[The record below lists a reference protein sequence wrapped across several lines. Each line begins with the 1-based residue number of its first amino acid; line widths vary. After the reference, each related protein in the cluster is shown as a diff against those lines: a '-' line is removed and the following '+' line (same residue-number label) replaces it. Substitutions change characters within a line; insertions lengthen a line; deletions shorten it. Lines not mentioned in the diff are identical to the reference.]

1 MRLTDEHIESAL
13 REIRLALLE
22 ADVNFQ
28 VVKAFIDRVRDKATD
43 QTVLK
48 SLTPVQQVVKIVRD
62 ELLALFGDAQGGLTK
77 DAPTPRVV
85 LLLGLQGSGK
95 TTTSGKL
102 GRWLKKQGKHPLMV
116 STDVRRPAAI
126 QQLAVVGEQAEV
138 KVFAPET
145 MDPVARASG
154 ALAEAKAKGFDTV
167 IVDTAGRLHI
177 DDELMD
183 ELQAI
188 KEAVRPSDLLYVAD
202 SMTGQDAIKSAGE
215 FNRRVGV
222 TGVVLTK
229 LDGDARGGAA
239 LSVVSV
245 VGVPVAFIGS
255 GETLE
260 DLELFHPDR
269 IVSRMLGMGD
279 VLSLIEKAEQALDEG
294 EAEKLEEK
302 LRKNQFTLDDFKSQ
316 LKTIRRMGP
325 LESVLGMIPGMG
337 QMKELAQNKPD
348 EKQLGRV
355 EAIISSMT
363 AEERR
368 NDSIINGSPPQ
379 ADCRGQRH
387 FRRGREPAAEA
398 VHRDA
403 ASAQD
408 DRTGWG
414 SGHARHE
421 KHAGHEEHAA
431 DGAGHAGFCAGRHG
445 EEAEKG
451 RALGAHEVTVGF
463 GLSILRLWAQ
473 PRAQRS
479 KAERLRP
486 KTRRPE
492 TEMLVIRMRR
502 VGTTK
507 KPYFRV
513 VVTEA
518 KSARESSFVENVGT
532 YNPRSKPAKVEIDK
546 ERLQHW
552 LKKGAQPSDSV
563 RTLIKKHL
571 TRDLSAPVAAPAGAD
586 ARHSDVGRG
595 GQHARERPGQS
606 CARRRRG
613 RGACAG
619 RQAGLG
625 EGPRVVAPRHDGAG
639 VEDRTGRHGQDH
651 RASGADGGGAANAGR
666 GYRRASWC
674 SRAVGYTGLTEFPS
688 PKAQRPVTPNCP
700 TPNLG
705 VLGDWE
711 LGVIGGWGLGVGS

>member
-1 MRLTDEHIESAL
+1 MFESLSTRIQGAFTALRGEVRLTDEHIESAL

-62 ELLALFGDAQGGLTK
+62 ELLALFGEAEGGLKK

-102 GRWLKKQGKHPLMV
+102 GRWLKKQGRHPLMV

-126 QQLAVVGEQAEV
+126 QQLSVVGEQAEV
-138 KVFAPET
+138 KVYAPET

-154 ALAEAKAKGFDTV
+154 ALAEAKAKGFDTI

-188 KEAVRPSDLLYVAD
+188 KDAVRPSDLLYVAD

-255 GETLE
+255 GETLD

-302 LRKNQFTLDDFKSQ
+302 LRKNQFTLDDFKTQ

-368 NDSIINGSPPQ
+368 NDSIINGS
-379 ADCRGQRH
+379 
-387 FRRGREPAAEA
+387 RRKRIAA
-398 VHRDA
+398 
-403 ASAQD
+403 
-408 DRTGWG
+408 G
-414 SGHARHE
+414 SGTSVE
-421 KHAGHEEHAA
+421 
-431 DGAGHAGFCAGRHG
+431 D
-445 EEAEKG
+445 
-451 RALGAHEVTVGF
+451 VN
-463 GLSILRLWAQ
+463 RLLKQ
-473 PRAQRS
+473 F
-479 KAERLRP
+479 
-486 KTRRPE
+486 
-492 TEMLVIRMRR
+492 TEMRR
-502 VGTTK
+502 V
-507 KPYFRV
+507 
-513 VVTEA
+513 
-518 KSARESSFVENVGT
+518 
-532 YNPRSKPAKVEIDK
+532 
-546 ERLQHW
+546 
-552 LKKGAQPSDSV
+552 LKM
-563 RTLIKKHL
+563 I
-571 TRDLSAPVAAPAGAD
+571 
-586 ARHSDVGRG
+586 
-595 GQHARERPGQS
+595 GQ
-606 CARRRRG
+606 
-613 RGACAG
+613 
-619 RQAGLG
+619 
-625 EGPRVVAPRHDGAG
+625 
-639 VEDRTGRHGQDH
+639 
-651 RASGADGGGAANAGR
+651 GGAAAVR
-666 GYRRASWC
+666 GMKNMPQVARGTQGFAP
-674 SRAVGYTGLTEFPS
+674 GGTG
-688 PKAQRPVTPNCP
+688 KKRKK
-700 TPNLG
+700 
-705 VLGDWE
+705 
-711 LGVIGGWGLGVGS
+711 GGPWGLMKSR